1 MKIFIIGIG
10 PGHAQYL
17 TPQASA
23 TIAQSDVIVGYSMY
37 LDLIAPLIVGKATFG
52 TGMKKETQRARE
64 AFDLAEGG
72 QTVAVISSGD
82 AGVYGMASLMWE
94 MKAQTA
100 SPVELETVP
109 GLSSMFAA
117 AALMGAP
124 LGHDFCAISLS
135 DLLTPWETIERRIVA
150 AAQGDFVTAVYNPV
164 SHDRYWQLMR
174 LRELFLQCRSPH
186 TPVGIARQV
195 GRDEQSV
202 RVITLGELSA
212 ADADMLS
219 IIIIG
224 NSQSFAFDD
233 KLVTPRGYADKYGPA
248 RGATGEPGRQI
259 MRESFGHILDQLGN
273 TDHLPLENLWVA
285 LHCIHTTADFSM
297 AELVEMAPGTV
308 DAIHRLLYSGQPPV
322 IVTDVK
328 MVTEGIRKAKLQ
340 ELGIEVKCYIN
351 DPEVVQLAS
360 DKHMTR
366 AQAAM
371 QVAVREHPNAIYAF
385 GNAPTALMELVR
397 LTRLGK
403 AAPAAVVAAPVGF
416 VNVEESKHRV
426 KFGLD
431 GVPAV
436 IVRGRKGGSNVAAT
450 ILNAILSWSD
460 ALAVNPGA
468 GIHS

>member
-17 TPQASA
+17 TPQANA
-23 TIAQSDVIVGYSMY
+23 AIAQSDVIVGYSMY
-37 LDLIAPLIVGKATFG
+37 LELIAKQIEGKATYG
-52 TGMKKETQRARE
+52 TGMKKETQRAEE
-64 AFDLAEGG
+64 AFTLAESGK
-72 QTVAVISSGD
+72 TVAVISSGD

-94 MKAQTA
+94 LK
-100 SPVELETVP
+100 SKNHSSVELETVP

-135 DLLTPWETIERRIVA
+135 DLLTPWETIERRIMA

-174 LRELFLQCRSPH
+174 LKELYLLHRSPL

-195 GRDEQSV
+195 GRDEQTV
-202 RVITLGELSA
+202 RTTTLGELNAS
-212 ADADMLS
+212 DADMLS

-224 NSQSFAFDD
+224 NSQTFAFEN
-233 KLVTPRGYADKYGPA
+233 KLVTPRGYADKYGH
-248 RGATGEPGRQI
+248 GSKNNETPGRQI
-259 MRESFGHILDQLGN
+259 MRESFGHILDQLDN
-273 TDHLPLENLWVA
+273 VDHLPTENLWVA
-285 LHCIHTTADFSM
+285 LHCIHTTADFAM
-297 AELVEMAPGTV
+297 ANLIDMAPGTAA
-308 DAIHRLLYSGQPPV
+308 AIHQLLYSGHPPV

-351 DPEVVQLAS
+351 DAETVQLATE
-360 DKHMTR
+360 KNMTR
-366 AQAAM
+366 AQASM
-371 QVAVREHPNAIYAF
+371 QIATREHPNAIYAF

-397 LTRLGK
+397 LSRLGK
-403 AAPAAVVAAPVGF
+403 VNPAAVIAAPVGF

-426 KFGLD
+426 KFGMPD
-431 GVPAV
+431 VPTV

-450 ILNAILSWSD
+450 IINAILSWDD
-460 ALAVNPGA
+460 AINNNPGA
-468 GIHS
+468 GL